1 MYLSILGLAAISY
14 YGMNDIENMEKRVA
28 RDLDVYFDDD
38 DDEEE
43 EEQSITEQAA
53 TGSSSSPS
61 NK

>member
-38 DDEEE
+38 DDEGGGR
-43 EEQSITEQAA
+43 T
-53 TGSSSSPS
+53 
-61 NK
+61 KHY